1 MKELHIIVKT
11 PDTGNPLDQEKGR
24 DPHDGMMSVGW
35 KFLTDGGEWYGA
47 YILLENEA
55 GGAEVLEAVDLMLCQ
70 AHETAKALLE
80 GEHGC
85 DV

>member
-11 PDTGNPLDQEKGR
+11 PDTGNPLDQGKGR
-24 DPHDGMMSVGW
+24 DPHEGMMSVGW

-55 GGAEVLEAVDLMLCQ
+55 DGAEVLKAVDLMLRQ
-70 AHETAKALLE
+70 AHETAKALLG
-80 GEHGC
+80 GENGE